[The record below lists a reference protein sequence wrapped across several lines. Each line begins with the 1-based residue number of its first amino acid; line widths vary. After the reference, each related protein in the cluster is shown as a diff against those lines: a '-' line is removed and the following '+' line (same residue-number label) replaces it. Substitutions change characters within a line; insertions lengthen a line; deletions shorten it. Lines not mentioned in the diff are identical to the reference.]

1 MSKIL
6 LEIWRFTNVGKINRA
21 NPKRLTVNIWKKKTK
36 ENLESHARG
45 RNFRNHEEAVRR
57 TVVSFSSH
65 RGQ

>member
-21 NPKRLTVNIWKKKTK
+21 NPKTHSQHLEKKTK

-45 RNFRNHEEAVRR
+45 RNFRNHGEAVRR